1 MPTLMTRTVM
11 PELGDSK
18 DPVSPPTGGP
28 RRAPR
33 ARGNKRAGQE
43 GAGPGEP
50 ETAATAPADKPRTT
64 RARRQTSASP
74 AATGGKSTG
83 KPAADKPASGKQP
96 SARRRPEPV
105 ASISAEERAAA
116 RAELIEDGLRKKPT
130 SVTISNR
137 LLERA
142 KAAVYGAGAKA
153 YVAGEDYDGP
163 ASFAQLV
170 EFGIADWVLDLERR
184 FNDGKP
190 FPTVYRL
197 PPGPSAVGAQ
207 RGAALR
213 KAKRQAA
220 AEADGEEE

>member
-1 MPTLMTRTVM
+1 M

-64 RARRQTSASP
+64 RTRRQTSASP

-83 KPAADKPASGKQP
+83 KPAADKSVADKPVSGKQP

-105 ASISAEERAAA
+105 AGMSAEERAAA

-197 PPGPSAVGAQ
+197 PPGPSVVGAQ